1 MTMDRTP
8 ADDEIARLLAEY
20 SEAVTAE
27 ADAAFPAERLARQQ
41 TRILQ
46 RLEQEGRPGRLIA
59 FPAGH
64 SHEPPPLRARPGMRW
79 IAGAAAAGLIIGVAA
94 GHLTHDFSNR
104 AISRTPQIVASR
116 PGAGGIDT
124 GGMRAG
130 GMTAG
135 GMTAGAVTLRAV
147 STTLSE
153 EEFLGQLEIAIEG
166 NPSASLQPL
175 DELTPR
181 VWEIAAR

>member
-1 MTMDRTP
+1 MSQDRHLS
-8 ADDEIARLLAEY
+8 DDEIASLLAEY
-20 SEAVTAE
+20 SETVNAE

-41 TRILQ
+41 SRILH
-46 RLEQEGRPGRLIA
+46 RLEQEGRPGRVIA

-64 SHEPPPLRARPGMRW
+64 AHEPAPLRARPGMRW

-94 GHLTHDFSNR
+94 GQLANNFTTRER
-104 AISRTPQIVASR
+104 APQIVASL
-116 PGAGGIDT
+116 PDQGGA
-124 GGMRAG
+124 
-130 GMTAG
+130 
-135 GMTAGAVTLRAV
+135 TLRAV

-166 NPSASLQPL
+166 SRSASLQPL

>member
-1 MTMDRTP
+1 MTMDRNP
-8 ADDEIARLLAEY
+8 SDDEIATLLAEY

-41 TRILQ
+41 ARILQ
-46 RLEQEGRPGRLIA
+46 RLEQEGRPGKLIA

-64 SHEPPPLRARPGMRW
+64 AHEAPPLRARPGMRW
-79 IAGAAAAGLIIGVAA
+79 IAGAAAAGLIIGVVA

-104 AISRTPQIVASR
+104 AAGRAPQIAGSR
-116 PGAGGIDT
+116 PDSGIATVET
-124 GGMRAG
+124 G
-130 GMTAG
+130 T
-135 GMTAGAVTLRAV
+135 VTLRAV

-166 NPSASLQPL
+166 NRSASLQPL

>member
-1 MTMDRTP
+1 MSSDRYLS
-8 ADDEIARLLAEY
+8 DDEIASLLAEY
-20 SEAVTAE
+20 SETVNAE

-41 TRILQ
+41 SRILH
-46 RLEQEGRPGRLIA
+46 RLEQEGRPGRVIA

-64 SHEPPPLRARPGMRW
+64 AHEAPPLRARPGMRW

-94 GHLTHDFSNR
+94 GQFASNFSTRVDTR
-104 AISRTPQIVASR
+104 ASQIVAAL
-116 PGAGGIDT
+116 PDQGGA
-124 GGMRAG
+124 
-130 GMTAG
+130 
-135 GMTAGAVTLRAV
+135 TLRAV

-153 EEFLGQLEIAIEG
+153 EEFLGRLEVAIEG
-166 NPSASLQPL
+166 SRSASLQPL

>member
-1 MTMDRTP
+1 MTMDRHLS
-8 ADDEIARLLAEY
+8 DDEIASLLAEY
-20 SEAVTAE
+20 SEAVIAE

-46 RLEQEGRPGRLIA
+46 RLEQEGRPGRVIA

-64 SHEPPPLRARPGMRW
+64 AHEPPPLRARPGMRW
-79 IAGAAAAGLIIGVAA
+79 IAGAAAAGLIIGVVA

-104 AISRTPQIVASR
+104 AAGRAPQIAASR
-116 PGAGGIDT
+116 PDT
-124 GGMRAG
+124 GVGAS
-130 GMTAG
+130 
-135 GMTAGAVTLRAV
+135 AVTRRAV

-166 NPSASLQPL
+166 SRSASLQPL

>member
-1 MTMDRTP
+1 MDRHLS
-8 ADDEIARLLAEY
+8 DDEIASLLAEY
-20 SEAVTAE
+20 SEAVIAE
-27 ADAAFPAERLARQQ
+27 ADAAFPAERLVRQQ

-46 RLEQEGRPGRLIA
+46 RLEQEGRPGRVIA

-64 SHEPPPLRARPGMRW
+64 AHEPPPLRARPGMRW
-79 IAGAAAAGLIIGVAA
+79 IAGAAAAGLIIGVVA

-104 AISRTPQIVASR
+104 AAGRAPQIAASR
-116 PGAGGIDT
+116 PATGPESGVGAS
-124 GGMRAG
+124 
-130 GMTAG
+130 
-135 GMTAGAVTLRAV
+135 AVTLRAV

-153 EEFLGQLEIAIEG
+153 EEFLGRLEIAIEG
-166 NPSASLQPL
+166 SRSASLQPL